1 MLMAEKRK
9 GERKEGKGPGK
20 GTVAGGGVKT
30 ETVIILVAAAFF
42 LGLIVGVVG
51 VVLKTSPVKE
61 VQQLPPQ
68 RQREIPLSP
77 QVDLSQEIQMLE
89 ERVQNDPG
97 NPDAW
102 SQLGDVFYRDQR
114 YDNAVEAYTKALNL
128 RPARTDVLIKLG
140 NAHFDRGANEGA
152 IEAYSKALSI
162 DPKNAD
168 VLTDLGI
175 AYRRAGNPNR
185 AVEAFRKAAQMDANH
200 LNSRYNLGVV
210 LFHDLNDK
218 EGAIRAWE
226 DFLQVE
232 PKGER
237 AEQVKRMVETL
248 RNMSSSQ

>member
-1 MLMAEKRK
+1 
-9 GERKEGKGPGK
+9 
-20 GTVAGGGVKT
+20 
-30 ETVIILVAAAFF
+30 
-42 LGLIVGVVG
+42 
-51 VVLKTSPVKE
+51 
-61 VQQLPPQ
+61 VQPQ
-68 RQREIPLSP
+68 GQGEIPLVGK
-77 QVDLSQEIQMLE
+77 VDFTQEIQMIE
-89 ERVQNDPG
+89 ELVQKDPG

-102 SQLGDVFYRDQR
+102 SQLGDVFYRGQL
-114 YDNAVEAYTKALNL
+114 YDKAVEAYTKALNL

-210 LFHDLNDK
+210 LFHDVNDK

>member
-9 GERKEGKGPGK
+9 GERTEGKGPGK

-68 RQREIPLSP
+68 RQKEIPLSP
-77 QVDLSQEIQMLE
+77 KVDLSQEIQMLE

-152 IEAYSKALSI
+152 IEAYSKALSM

-210 LFHDLNDK
+210 LFHDVNDK